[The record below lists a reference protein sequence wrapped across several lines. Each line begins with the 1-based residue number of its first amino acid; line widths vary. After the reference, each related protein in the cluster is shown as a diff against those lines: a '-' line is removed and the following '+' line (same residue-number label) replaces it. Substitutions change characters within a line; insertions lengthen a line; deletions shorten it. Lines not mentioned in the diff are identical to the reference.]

1 MMDGMGGRG
10 GGRQARREENEPDLV
25 GESEAQTDGDQW
37 NGLRSVE
44 PSDVWTTAVPGGA
57 PGERAGGVCGGQGA
71 EAGRQEAHVPCIP
84 G

>member
-1 MMDGMGGRG
+1 MEWGDEGR
-10 GGRQARREENEPDLV
+10 GRQARREENEPDLV

-57 PGERAGGVCGGQGA
+57 GRRGLRRSGSRGGKAGGPRPLHPRVSGH
-71 EAGRQEAHVPCIP
+71 R
-84 G
+84 